1 MQNKIF
7 IIDAIVYSIFF
18 ICNNI
23 SMPETSTKID
33 ILSGGM
39 VGMISILIGHPFDTV
54 RSDFKLML
62 CRRPCERMETNL
74 SVQGTGGTILLVRW
88 RERGYFLHL
97 QSFTLSVSLKQTI
110 SSGRYAQGDG
120 SAKHKNKSKGQVQV
134 QGQFRLLEEFRV
146 RLFFR
151 FCTGERAKRARLD

>member
-1 MQNKIF
+1 
-7 IIDAIVYSIFF
+7 
-18 ICNNI
+18 
-23 SMPETSTKID
+23 MPETSTKID

-97 QSFTLSVSLKQTI
+97 QSFTLSVSLKQTRGMAPRNTKTNPKDKYKYKANFDFWK
-110 SSGRYAQGDG
+110 SFVSGCFSGF
-120 SAKHKNKSKGQVQV
+120 VQV
-134 QGQFRLLEEFRV
+134 S
-146 RLFFR
+146 
-151 FCTGERAKRARLD
+151 ERSERD